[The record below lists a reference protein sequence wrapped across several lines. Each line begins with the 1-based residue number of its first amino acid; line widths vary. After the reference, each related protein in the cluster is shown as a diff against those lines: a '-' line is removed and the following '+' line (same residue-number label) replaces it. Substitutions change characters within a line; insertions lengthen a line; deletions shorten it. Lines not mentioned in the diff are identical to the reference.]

1 MDLDDP
7 QTTIER
13 RRTLSEKGFLR
24 MIYQEWYSSLSEW
37 LSDENTP
44 VLEVGSGAGF
54 MRDFVPHLIA
64 SDVIR
69 IPGIAVILD
78 AGKLSFPD
86 ESLGAIVMT
95 NVLHHLPRPRTFFE
109 EVSRCLKAGG
119 LLAMIEP
126 WVTRWSQLVY
136 TRLHHEP
143 FTPDSPRW
151 EFESIGPLSGANGA
165 LPWIIFERD
174 RQIFE
179 LEFPDLELLDV
190 GLTMPFRY
198 IVSGGFSRFA
208 PMPPW
213 LFAPWKYMEGL
224 LKRRLGHLAMFAQIT
239 VRKRT

>member
-1 MDLDDP
+1 MSLDDL
-7 QTTIER
+7 QTTVER
-13 RRTLSEKGFLR
+13 RRILSERGFLR
-24 MIYQEWYSSLSEW
+24 KIYQEWYSSLSER

-54 MRDFVPHLIA
+54 MRDFIPHLIA
-64 SDVIR
+64 SDVIG

-78 AGKLSFPD
+78 AGKLCFAN

-95 NVLHHLPRPRTFFE
+95 NVLHHLPGPRSFFE
-109 EVSRCLKAGG
+109 EVSRCLKPGG

-126 WVTRWSQLVY
+126 WMTIWSRLVY

-143 FTPDSPRW
+143 FIPNAPRW
-151 EFESIGPLSGANGA
+151 EFESTGRLSGANGA

-179 LEFPDLELLDV
+179 LEFHQLEILDV

-198 IVSGGFSRFA
+198 LVSGGFSRIA
-208 PMPPW
+208 LMPQW
-213 LFAPWKYMEGL
+213 LFASWKYVEGL
-224 LKRRLGHLAMFAQIT
+224 LKPRLGHFAMFAQIT